1 MTDDTLEIIFALI
14 KQLESTMLGLR
25 QLRELVAKGVAQH
38 ITLLRNGSNP
48 ALPNETESV
57 RLTVQPWC
65 TKTRGEGSKSGG

>member
-38 ITLLRNGSNP
+38 MVD
-48 ALPNETESV
+48 E
-57 RLTVQPWC
+57 LTKRV
-65 TKTRGEGSKSGG
+65 KSSSLKSSAG